1 VGRVFV
7 IGLTGGLGTGKSTVA
22 EMLREKG
29 AVVIQADQLGHQVYE
44 PGRPAYYE
52 IVAAFGPQMLGDG
65 GRIDRRRLAQLVF
78 ADAEA
83 LARLNRITHPRIR
96 QAMQEQLAQ
105 LARQEGVQV
114 AVVEAALL
122 LEAGWDDLVDEIWVT
137 VAPPEVAAQRAAARS
152 GIPVEEAMARIRA
165 QLDNEKRAQRAHVV
179 IDTSCPLEETR
190 RQVEEEWQ
198 KLTAR
203 LTGRER

>member
-1 VGRVFV
+1 MGRVFV

-29 AVVIQADQLGHQVYE
+29 AVVIHADQLGHQVYE

-52 IVAAFGPQMLGDG
+52 IVEAFGPQVLGDG

>member
-1 VGRVFV
+1 
-7 IGLTGGLGTGKSTVA
+7 
-22 EMLREKG
+22 
-29 AVVIQADQLGHQVYE
+29 
-44 PGRPAYYE
+44 
-52 IVAAFGPQMLGDG
+52 
-65 GRIDRRRLAQLVF
+65 
-78 ADAEA
+78 
-83 LARLNRITHPRIR
+83 
-96 QAMQEQLAQ
+96 
-105 LARQEGVQV
+105 
-114 AVVEAALL
+114 
-122 LEAGWDDLVDEIWVT
+122 VDEIWVT

>member
-1 VGRVFV
+1 MFV
-7 IGLTGGLGTGKSTVA
+7 IGLTGGLGTGKTTVA

-29 AVVIQADQLGHQVYE
+29 AVVIHADQLGHQVYE
-44 PGRPAYYE
+44 PGRPAYHE
-52 IVAAFGPQMLGDG
+52 IVEAFGPQVLGDG

-78 ADAEA
+78 SDAEA

-105 LARQEGVQV
+105 LARAGVQV

-152 GIPVEEAMARIRA
+152 GIPMEEAMARIRA
-165 QLDNEKRAQRAHVV
+165 QLDNEKRVQRAHVV
-179 IDTSCPLEETR
+179 IDTSRPLEETR
-190 RQVEEEWQ
+190 RQVEEEWR

-203 LTGRER
+203 LTGTER